1 MKFVDKDTQAD
12 FDAIPIE
19 RRMKFR
25 NDWYARNYPQ
35 IKRVLKVKEWL
46 KMKKEEK
53 YWNDNYGHQEPNI
66 IAGTIKF
73 EIIDGKVKTTFV
85 SYKDEDKGI
94 KS

>member
-1 MKFVDKDTQAD
+1 MKFYDKETQTV

-53 YWNDNYGHQEPNI
+53 YWNENYGEAPSTK
-66 IAGTIKF
+66 IAGAITF
-73 EIIDGKVKTTFV
+73 EIIDGKVISKFI
-85 SYKDEDKGI
+85 SYKDEDGI